1 MAMSRLDQLQFEND
15 ELRRRLEEAESI
27 VRAISRNE
35 VDAVVVQSGN
45 EPHVLVMLRQA
56 EAAARKRSEQVRG
69 LAEVATQINFATEV
83 AAVLQVI
90 TDEARRLIE
99 SHQSFTSLM
108 NDSARSTPVTVI
120 SLSDKY
126 KALSAGDA
134 RVDDWSLARAV
145 CAGNAARRLTQVE
158 LEAHLSAHPED
169 ARATAPM
176 RGWLGAPLV
185 GRDGRN
191 IGLIQLSDRIGGE
204 YTPDDEA
211 VLVQLAQMASVA
223 LENARLVES
232 LRNADRRK
240 DEFLAM
246 LAHELRNPLAPLRN
260 MLEVMKQS
268 AADELTQRRARETME
283 RQLGQ
288 MVRLIDDLL
297 DLSRITRDKL
307 QLRKQRTDLNT
318 VVQQS
323 IEAARA
329 MLECSRHQIRAEL
342 PAETIHV
349 NADPARLAQIFGN
362 LLNNAC
368 KYSEAPGDIRVA
380 LDRRNGAAQ
389 ISIRDNGIGIP
400 SDKLQSI
407 FDMFSQIDTSLE
419 RAHGGLGI
427 GLTLV
432 KRLAEM
438 HGGAVTAHS
447 DGLGK
452 GSEFVLKLP
461 LVAEPAAAEPV
472 ASSPHKPEAGR
483 SLRILV
489 VDDNRDAAES
499 LALLLKLR
507 GHVTQLAFDGEQAV
521 EQANAGNP
529 HAILLDIGLPRLNG
543 YDACRAI
550 REQSRAQ
557 RPMIVALTG
566 WGQDEDRRRTAE
578 AGFDEHLV
586 KPIGYDDLLAL
597 LSRIEQA
604 GVAPESAS

>member
-1 MAMSRLDQLQFEND
+1 MSSLEQLQHENE

-27 VRAISRNE
+27 VRAISHDE
-35 VDAVVVQSGN
+35 VDAVVVQADN

-83 AAVLQVI
+83 ASVLQVI
-90 TDEARRLIE
+90 TNEARRLIE
-99 SHQSFTSLM
+99 SHESFTSLL
-108 NDSARSTPVTVI
+108 NDSARSAPVTVI

-126 KALSAGDA
+126 KALNPDDAGI
-134 RVDDWSLARAV
+134 DDWSQARAV
-145 CAGNAARRLTQVE
+145 CAGNTARRLTQVE
-158 LEAHLSAHPED
+158 LEAHLNTHPED
-169 ARATAPM
+169 ARATATM
-176 RGWLGAPLV
+176 RGWLAAPLV

-191 IGLIQLSDRIGGE
+191 VGLIQLSDRVSGE
-204 YTPDDEA
+204 YTADDEA

-232 LRNADRRK
+232 LRHADRRK

-268 AADELTQRRARETME
+268 GADELTQHRARETME

-307 QLRKQRTDLNT
+307 ELRKQRIDLNA
-318 VVQQS
+318 VVRQS
-323 IEAARA
+323 IEAASA
-329 MLECSRHQIRAEL
+329 MIDCSRHKIRAEL
-342 PAETIHV
+342 PAETVHV
-349 NADPARLAQIFGN
+349 DADPARLAQIFGN

-368 KYSEAPGDIRVA
+368 KYSEAPGNIRVA
-380 LDRRNGAAQ
+380 LDRRNGHAQ
-389 ISIRDNGIGIP
+389 ISIRDDGIGIP
-400 SDKLQSI
+400 ADKLQSI

-419 RAHGGLGI
+419 RARGGLGI

-461 LVAEPAAAEPV
+461 MAAEPAAAQPA
-472 ASSPHKPEAGR
+472 ASSPHTSKAVR

-507 GHVTQLAFDGEQAV
+507 GHVAQLAFDGEQAV
-521 EQANAGNP
+521 EQASAGNP

-550 REQSRAQ
+550 REQHRAH
-557 RPMIVALTG
+557 RPTIVALTG
-566 WGQDEDRRRTAE
+566 WGQEEDRRRTAE

-597 LSRIEQA
+597 LSRIEQSA
-604 GVAPESAS
+604 FPPEPVSS